1 MQVTKNEKIVKVVQE
16 ETYDIKGLTKA
27 EAITLLL
34 LLSKTNGGLLFPVY
48 QNLDRLLDMQNEV
61 DVRVPIYD
69 CNGNKLTVDLHA
81 VESKIKQLAGE

>member
-34 LLSKTNGGLLFPVY
+34 LLSKTNGSIAYNIYSVLDVSLR
-48 QNLDRLLDMQNEV
+48 QNNRV
-61 DVRVPIYD
+61 DTRISLSIPTI
-69 CNGNKLTVDLHA
+69 DLHS
-81 VESKIKQLAGE
+81 VRHEIEKLAQE